1 MTEPGR
7 SIRVLL
13 ADDHVIVRGGI
24 AQILNGQ
31 PDITVV
37 AQASVGIEAVELYA
51 RTRPDVALVDLRNR
65 GAEGVQ
71 VVEHI
76 LGRFP
81 HAVIVML
88 TAYAT
93 DDAIEH
99 ALRAGAKACL
109 LKDVSPH
116 ELVACVRAAHAGI
129 VLAAPVPTPA
139 PGTPLAERVPTVQLT
154 ARELAVLRLVAAGQ
168 SDHGIAQALA
178 ISDGTVQAHVEAVCS
193 KLDVTTRGEAVA
205 AAVRRGLV
213 RTG

>member
-1 MTEPGR
+1 MTEPER

-13 ADDHVIVRGGI
+13 ADDHAIVRDGI

-37 AQASVGIEAVELYA
+37 AQAAAGIEAVELYA
-51 RTRPDVALVDLRNR
+51 RTRPDVALVDLRIR
-65 GAEGVQ
+65 GVKGVQ

-76 LGRFP
+76 LERFP
-81 HAVIVML
+81 RAVIVML

-129 VLAAPVPTPA
+129 APAASVPPPA
-139 PGTPLAERVPTVQLT
+139 PGAPFAERVTSVQLT

-178 ISDGTVQAHVEAVCS
+178 ISDGTAQAHVEAVCS
-193 KLDVTTRGEAVA
+193 KLDVMTRGDAVA
-205 AAVRRGLV
+205 VAVRRGLV
-213 RTG
+213 RKG